1 MPTESQAG
9 GVEWLTRRGGEGARI
24 VRSQRDPGPVEGQG
38 PERHQVMPTESQAGG
53 VEWLTRRGGEGA
65 GIVRGRE
72 EMGLLGEIE
81 NGTCWV

>member
-1 MPTESQAG
+1 MREQG
-9 GVEWLTRRGGEGARI
+9 I
-24 VRSQRDPGPVEGQG
+24 VRGQRDPGPVEGQG